1 MKLEQRYSAG
11 IAIVYD
17 GKVLLGH
24 TAGRS
29 SSHSYGIS
37 KGGID
42 QGESNLEAAIRET
55 KEEFGIE
62 IPEKLIGKDE
72 YTFVVT
78 SRKYKYNKVVYY
90 YILEIE
96 DLSQIGLKTL
106 EIPKSQ
112 LQIKEIDRA
121 VFVGYQEAMQLIM
134 KSQAPV
140 ITTLINK
147 GLI

>member
-1 MKLEQRYSAG
+1 MELKQKYSAG
-11 IAIVYD
+11 LAITYQ

-24 TAGRS
+24 TSGRS
-29 SSHSYGIS
+29 SYHSYGIS
-37 KGGID
+37 KGGIEE
-42 QGESNLEAAIRET
+42 GESILDAAIRET
-55 KEEFGIE
+55 EEEFGIKV
-62 IPEKLIGKDE
+62 PKNLIEKDE

-90 YILEIE
+90 YILEIQ

-112 LQIKEIDRA
+112 LQLKEIDRA
-121 VFVGYQEAMQLIM
+121 LFVGYQDAMKLIM

-140 ITTLINK
+140 ISTLLNK